1 LLVALRTR
9 ALEQETSDREAA
21 EHAALAET
29 MRQAALLQTASDGI
43 HILDE
48 QGRLTECSPSFASM
62 LGYDMEKCAS
72 LSLATGTA
80 QSARQLQQLIT
91 HQRHWPAL

>member
-1 LLVALRTR
+1 MVELRRRRAELALLVALRTR

-48 QGRLTECSPSFASM
+48 HGRLTECSPSFASM
-62 LGYDMEKCAS
+62 LGYDMGNAPVC
-72 LSLATGTA
+72 
-80 QSARQLQQLIT
+80 
-91 HQRHWPAL
+91 P